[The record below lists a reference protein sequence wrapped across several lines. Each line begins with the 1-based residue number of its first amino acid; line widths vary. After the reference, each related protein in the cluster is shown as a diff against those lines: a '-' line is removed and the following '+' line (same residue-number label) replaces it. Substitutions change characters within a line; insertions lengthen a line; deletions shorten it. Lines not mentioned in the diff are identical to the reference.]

1 MSRDMTI
8 LIVDDH
14 PVFREGLKT
23 ILSRASGYR
32 VAGEAGDGRQAL
44 ELAQE
49 LKPDLVL
56 LDLSLPDMSG
66 IQLIEDLKRLLPDTL
81 ILVVSMHGKIDYLTA
96 AFKAGARGYVVKES
110 ATAKLFQALDLVA
123 AGEYFLDNGVSRE
136 VVHRLAEET
145 GQAAP
150 VSHREYATLTPR
162 EQEILRLLAE
172 GHSPRI
178 IRQPSLRQPE
188 NGGEPPFQPHGQAQ
202 PPHHPGPGT
211 LCRPPGVGGRGA
223 MEALEGIARL
233 FLVILKK
240 MKI

>member
-1 MSRDMTI
+1 MARDMTI

-44 ELAQE
+44 ELAQK

-56 LDLSLPDMSG
+56 LDLSLPDING
-66 IQLIEDLKRLLPDTL
+66 IQLIEDLRRLLPDTL

-110 ATAKLFQALDLVA
+110 ATAKLLQALDLVA

-136 VVHRLAEET
+136 VVQRLAEET
-145 GQAAP
+145 GQAPAA
-150 VSHREYATLTPR
+150 SHRDYATLTPR

-172 GHSPRI
+172 GHSPRTI
-178 IRQPSLRQPE
+178 AGRLCVSQKTVE
-188 NGGEPPFQPHGQAQ
+188 NHRANLMAKLDL
-202 PPHHPGPGT
+202 HTT
-211 LCRPPGVGGRGA
+211 LDLVRFA
-223 MEALEGIARL
+223 ARL
-233 FLVILKK
+233 GLVDVERWKP
-240 MKI
+240 